1 MHPFNIEANLD
12 DALEKFMG
20 LNIPFLDFRVG
31 LQGAQESFSF
41 VVTREDEDF
50 HYDKQN
56 PMKMIRLLRLAGHKQ
71 RMIKQVKEEF
81 NISKD

>member
-1 MHPFNIEANLD
+1 MD

-31 LQGAQESFSF
+31 LQGAHESFSF

-50 HYDKQN
+50 HYDRQN
-56 PMKMIRLLRLAGHKQ
+56 PIKLMRLLRLASHKKK
-71 RMIKQVKEEF
+71 MT
-81 NISKD
+81 D